1 MLQLKNVLA
10 IIKKT
15 QTALADHCGVSP
27 AAIAQLINH
36 HQWPKKPEKIALQE
50 RIIDFVMTHGA
61 DGKDLFNLFS
71 KVDPESSNSPDPDHQ
86 SDQSQEDNDMLLRKQ
101 TLTPEAKKLFR
112 IVRDPFGELQCQE
125 DMWISPDIRYVR
137 EHMHTTAKHGGFL
150 AVVGESGSGKSSVR
164 RDLEQRIADERL
176 PVILVQP
183 YVIAAEDNDKK
194 GKTLKSTHIAESILA
209 AVAPLER
216 PRMSA
221 EARFQQLHKVL
232 KDQHKS
238 GQRVCVVIEEAHS
251 LPVPTLKHLKR
262 LYELEIGYT
271 KLLSIILIGQPELLT
286 KLSERNPEVREIVQ
300 RCEVVNLM
308 PIETARIEDFINH
321 RLQRIDKKSSDIID
335 TSGITAI
342 GDRLISRNKESQL
355 YPLAVS
361 NFLVAALNLAAKIG
375 VPMIDADIV
384 KEVV

>member
-1 MLQLKNVLA
+1 
-10 IIKKT
+10 
-15 QTALADHCGVSP
+15 
-27 AAIAQLINH
+27 
-36 HQWPKKPEKIALQE
+36 
-50 RIIDFVMTHGA
+50 
-61 DGKDLFNLFS
+61 
-71 KVDPESSNSPDPDHQ
+71 
-86 SDQSQEDNDMLLRKQ
+86 
-101 TLTPEAKKLFR
+101 
-112 IVRDPFGELQCQE
+112 
-125 DMWISPDIRYVR
+125 
-137 EHMHTTAKHGGFL
+137 
-150 AVVGESGSGKSSVR
+150 
-164 RDLEQRIADERL
+164 
-176 PVILVQP
+176 
-183 YVIAAEDNDKK
+183 
-194 GKTLKSTHIAESILA
+194 
-209 AVAPLER
+209 
-216 PRMSA
+216 
-221 EARFQQLHKVL
+221 
-232 KDQHKS
+232 
-238 GQRVCVVIEEAHS
+238 
-251 LPVPTLKHLKR
+251 